1 VFAGEVTSRMLA
13 TYEAAG
19 LLTLCG
25 WCKRVK
31 IDSEWHLTPLMA
43 LAAIDD
49 SYSITHSI
57 CPACDVAP
65 SPVVSLSL

>member
-13 TYEAAG
+13 TYEAGG

-25 WCKRVK
+25 WCKRVE
-31 IDSEWHLTPLMA
+31 IDSEWHLTPRMA

-57 CPACDVAP
+57 CPACDVAA
-65 SPVVSLSL
+65 SRVVSVSL